1 MISTTEKA
9 PAKLNLS
16 LDVTE
21 KRPDGYH
28 LLRTVMQTVSLYDE
42 LSFVREEQEGIR
54 LTCDRADLPLDSGN
68 LAYRAADVLLQKFNL
83 PSGIRIDLKKK
94 IPAAAGLAGG
104 STDAAAVLRAMNR
117 LYGLGLTTET
127 LCQLALPLGAD
138 IPYCVRGGTCL
149 CEGIGEG
156 MTPLAEL
163 KGLPVLLVK
172 PAFDLSTAYIYREL
186 SLPSVP
192 QEAHPKT
199 EEILAGLD
207 AIRRKT
213 CSAAQAS
220 NTGALSTDTSARPT
234 DTSALVAHT
243 GARPTDTSA
252 LVAHTGARPTST
264 SALATDLGALL
275 TATGGNLLEL
285 PALKAHPE
293 LQDLKQALRNGGA
306 VYSAMTGSGSC
317 VFGIFE
323 TAEAAEACRRNLPA
337 LYSGEIESAFTAETL
352 GTTENT

>member
-9 PAKLNLS
+9 PAKLNLT

-83 PSGIRIDLKKK
+83 PGGIRIDLKKK

-149 CEGIGEG
+149 CEGIGEV

-220 NTGALSTDTSARPT
+220 NTGALSTDTGARPP
-234 DTSALVAHT
+234 DPSALVAHT
-243 GARPTDTSA
+243 GARPTDTA
-252 LVAHTGARPTST
+252 T
-264 SALATDLGALL
+264 LATDLGALL
-275 TATGGNLLEL
+275 TASGGNLLEL

-352 GTTENT
+352 GTAENA

>member
-9 PAKLNLS
+9 PAKLNLT
-16 LDVTE
+16 LDVTG

-83 PSGIRIDLKKK
+83 PGGIRIDLKKK

-149 CEGIGEG
+149 CEGIGEV

-243 GARPTDTSA
+243 GARPTDTA
-252 LVAHTGARPTST
+252 T
-264 SALATDLGALL
+264 LATDLGALL
-275 TATGGNLLEL
+275 TAVGGNLLEL

-293 LQDLKQALRNGGA
+293 LKNLKQALRNGGA

-323 TAEAAEACRRNLPA
+323 TTEAAEACRRNLPA

>member
-9 PAKLNLS
+9 PAKLNLT
-16 LDVTE
+16 LDVTG

-83 PSGIRIDLKKK
+83 PGGIRIDLKKK

-127 LCQLALPLGAD
+127 LCQLALPMGAD

-149 CEGIGEG
+149 CEGIGEV

-220 NTGALSTDTSARPT
+220 NTGALSTDTGAWPT

-243 GARPTDTSA
+243 GARPTDTA
-252 LVAHTGARPTST
+252 T
-264 SALATDLGALL
+264 LATDLGALL
-275 TATGGNLLEL
+275 TASGGNLLEL

-323 TAEAAEACRRNLPA
+323 TTEAAESCRRNLPV

-352 GTTENT
+352 GTAENTLHA

>member
-9 PAKLNLS
+9 PAKLNLT
-16 LDVTE
+16 LDVTG

-83 PSGIRIDLKKK
+83 PGGIRIDLKKK

-149 CEGIGEG
+149 CEGIGEV
-156 MTPLAEL
+156 MTPLTEL
-163 KGLPVLLVK
+163 QGLPVLLVK

-243 GARPTDTSA
+243 GARPTDTS
-252 LVAHTGARPTST
+252 T
-264 SALATDLGALL
+264 LATDLGALL
-275 TATGGNLLEL
+275 TAVGGNLLEL

-323 TAEAAEACRRNLPA
+323 TTEAAEACRRNLPA

-352 GTTENT
+352 GTIENT

>member
-9 PAKLNLS
+9 PAKLNLT
-16 LDVTE
+16 LDVTG

-42 LSFVREEQEGIR
+42 LSFAREEQEGIR

-68 LAYRAADVLLQKFNL
+68 LAYRAADVLFQKFDL
-83 PSGIRIDLKKK
+83 PGGIRIDLKKK

-149 CEGIGEG
+149 CEGIGEV

-243 GARPTDTSA
+243 GARPTDTA
-252 LVAHTGARPTST
+252 T
-264 SALATDLGALL
+264 LATDLGALL
-275 TATGGNLLEL
+275 TASGGNLLEL

-323 TAEAAEACRRNLPA
+323 TTEAAEACRRNLPV

-352 GTTENT
+352 GTAENTLHA

>member
-9 PAKLNLS
+9 PAKLNLT
-16 LDVTE
+16 LDVTG

-83 PSGIRIDLKKK
+83 PGGIRIDLKKK

-149 CEGIGEG
+149 CEGIGEV

-207 AIRRKT
+207 AIGRKT

-220 NTGALSTDTSARPT
+220 NTGALSTDTGARPT

-243 GARPTDTSA
+243 GARPTDTA
-252 LVAHTGARPTST
+252 T
-264 SALATDLGALL
+264 LATDLGALL
-275 TATGGNLLEL
+275 TEAGGNLLEL

-352 GTTENT
+352 GTAENA

>member
-1 MISTTEKA
+1 MMTSTTEKA
-9 PAKLNLS
+9 PAKLNLT
-16 LDVTE
+16 LDVTG

-83 PSGIRIDLKKK
+83 PGGIRIDLKKK

-149 CEGIGEG
+149 CEGIGEV

-243 GARPTDTSA
+243 GARPTDTA
-252 LVAHTGARPTST
+252 T
-264 SALATDLGALL
+264 LATDLGALL
-275 TATGGNLLEL
+275 TAVGGNLLEL

-293 LQDLKQALRNGGA
+293 LKNLKQALRNGGA